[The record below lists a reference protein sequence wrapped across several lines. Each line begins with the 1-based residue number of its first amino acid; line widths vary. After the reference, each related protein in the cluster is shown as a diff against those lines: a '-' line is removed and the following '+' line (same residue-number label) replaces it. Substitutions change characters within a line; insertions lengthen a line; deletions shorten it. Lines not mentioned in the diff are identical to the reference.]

1 MSSTIN
7 ISILLRK
14 DWRTAEGMARVKEIA
29 GSLDMRPSGSGR
41 VSISGKIPIES
52 FVKLFQVSPAPVEPK
67 LPGESDFGSPGGYTV
82 ETELQIPTQLREY
95 IEVIS
100 LIPPAVRLR

>member
-52 FVKLFQVSPAPVEPK
+52 FVKLFQVLPIPIEPK
-67 LPGESDFGSPGGYTV
+67 SPGESDFGSPGGYTV
-82 ETELQIPTQLREY
+82 ETELQIPTQLKKYVEA
-95 IEVIS
+95 IS
-100 LIPPAVRLR
+100 LVSPAVRLR

>member
-14 DWRTAEGMARVKEIA
+14 DWRTAGGIARVKEIA
-29 GSLDMRPSGSGR
+29 GSLDMHPSGSGR

-52 FVKLFQVSPAPVEPK
+52 FVKLFQVLPTPVKPK
-67 LPGESDFGSPGGYTV
+67 SPGESDFGSPGGYTV
-82 ETELQIPTQLREY
+82 ETELEIPAQLKEY
-95 IEVIS
+95 VEAIS
-100 LIPPAVRLR
+100 LASPAVRLR